1 MNSKFFN
8 RLELDHRWLT
18 KDGFSSKKEKYLF
31 TAYILALIAHL
42 GLLMNQVSFLFSSTL
57 VLILVLGYTEFRW
70 NLKTKIQYCISD
82 NSIYKQSLF
91 FWIANPIFLI
101 SVFLSVD
108 VYLYFAGEFTV
119 LYSISLTTLSLFL
132 FTYLFTKYFVDKE
145 IKGKAYIEYLVLIG
159 KTPIAQSIEVD
170 YSIINQ
176 SDIPNILEKRF
187 LHPPFLFTKGD
198 YKITKIT
205 HITDN

>member
-1 MNSKFFN
+1 MNSKIFN
-8 RLELDHRWLT
+8 QLELDHRWLT

-42 GLLMNQVSFLFSSTL
+42 GLLMNQVSFLFSLTL

-82 NSIYKQSLF
+82 NSIYKKSLF

-108 VYLYFAGEFTV
+108 LYVYFAGAFTV
-119 LYSISLTTLSLFL
+119 LYSISLITLSLIII
-132 FTYLFTKYFVDKE
+132 TYLFTKYFVDIE
-145 IKGKAYIEYLVLIG
+145 IKGKAHIEYLVLTG
-159 KTPIAQSIEVD
+159 KNPVLQSIEAH
-170 YSIINQ
+170 YSVMNEE
-176 SDIPNILEKRF
+176 DIAQILQKR
-187 LHPPFLFTKGD
+187 LKHPPFLFNEED
-198 YKITKIT
+198 YEITKIT
-205 HITDN
+205 HI

>member
-42 GLLMNQVSFLFSSTL
+42 GLLMNQVSFLLSLAL
-57 VLILVLGYTEFRW
+57 VLILVLAYTEFRW

-119 LYSISLTTLSLFL
+119 LYSISLSTFSLFL
-132 FTYLFTKYFVDKE
+132 VIYLFTKYFVDKE

-159 KTPIAQSIEVD
+159 KKPIPQSVEVS
-170 YSIINQ
+170 YSVIHKK
-176 SDIPNILEKRF
+176 DVPAILQKRF
-187 LHPPFLFTKGD
+187 KHPPFLFNEGD
-198 YKITKIT
+198 YKITNINY
-205 HITDN
+205 I